1 MASGVALGV
10 EIPNIEDM
18 DIDPWADFEKIKVS
32 VSGGHHEQD
41 LSDTVYDIETDAGI
55 MPMSDV
61 TNPTWRVRMAGFLS
75 YGTDED
81 GSEWDGVSIYEG
93 LSFPVNTVPLSTDIN
108 LVFSQFA
115 WCYGGQRPSPVISNL
130 PTSKSSFWTGT
141 PGLINGDPNI
151 TNFSSYNWDS
161 GYVYYDVKDWEEEQ
175 ASSFQIMDAKFLFN
189 LGYLKWNGTDN
200 INGMEAF
207 HNSSISGGHLT
218 EVHLIINGK
227 DVGVVPAA
235 ITEKQADEWRYYSV
249 SISDSKVDFDEQL
262 IRSVSFRFDISNARM
277 NGGDNHFSGGV
288 GVGLYAPPVSG
299 KSPYPLVS
307 DSARLYTGVS
317 DNAEQ
322 TGLLKGILN
331 AITSLPGKIVTA
343 ILDGLKSLFI
353 PDADFIVQW
362 KSDFFTMLE
371 TKFGFIY
378 QCFQMLGN
386 FFDEFVLQWGSA
398 TDYVFK
404 FPTVEFTVQG
414 TTYTVI
420 EEQAVSFDNPAMD
433 IIRPFLG
440 TFVSIIMV
448 LGFVHSMEEMFVA
461 IISGWSYFSYLHR
474 GDGATGE
481 EENNS

>member
-18 DIDPWADFEKIKVS
+18 DIDPWADFDKVKGAL
-32 VSGGHHEQD
+32 SGAQGVPYVID
-41 LSDTVYDIETDAGI
+41 DDVGI

-61 TNPTWRVRMAGFLS
+61 TNPTWRVRMEGFKAF
-75 YGTDED
+75 GIDED
-81 GSEWDGVSIYEG
+81 SSEWDGVSIYEG

-108 LVFSQFA
+108 LVSSQFA

-151 TNFSSYNWDS
+151 TNRSSYSWDS

-175 ASSFQIMDAKFLFN
+175 ASSLQIMDAKFLFN
-189 LGYLKWNGTDN
+189 LGYLQWNGTDN

-227 DVGVVPAA
+227 DVGAVPAD
-235 ITEKQADEWRYYSV
+235 IVEKQYGECRYYSV
-249 SISDSKVDFDEQL
+249 YIADSKIGFDEQL
-262 IRSVSFRFDISNARM
+262 IRSVSFRFDISESRM

-353 PDADFIVQW
+353 PDEDFIVQW

-378 QCFQMLGN
+378 QCFQFLGD
-386 FFDEFVLQWGSA
+386 FFDKFIKGWGD
-398 TDYVFK
+398 TENYTFK
-404 FPTVEFTVQG
+404 IPTIEFTVID
-414 TTYTVI
+414 TTYTVF
-420 EEQAVSFDNPAMD
+420 EEQEFSLDNPLMD
-433 IIRPFLG
+433 ILRPFAG
-440 TFVSIIMV
+440 TVVSIITV
-448 LGFVHSMEEMFVA
+448 LSFIHTMEDMFIA
-461 IISGWSYFSYLHR
+461 IISGWSYFSFLER
-474 GDGATGE
+474 KASSGGE
-481 EENNS
+481 EEES

>member
-1 MASGVALGV
+1 MG
-10 EIPNIEDM
+10 
-18 DIDPWADFEKIKVS
+18 IDPWADFDRIKDTL
-32 VSGGHHEQD
+32 SGAQGVPYAID
-41 LSDTVYDIETDAGI
+41 DDVGI

-61 TNPTWRVRMAGFLS
+61 INPTWRVRMEGFKAF
-75 YGTDED
+75 GTDED

-93 LSFPVNTVPLSTDIN
+93 LSFPVNTVPPSTDIN
-108 LVFSQFA
+108 LVFSQLA

-151 TNFSSYNWDS
+151 TNFSSYSWDS

-175 ASSFQIMDAKFLFN
+175 ASSLQIMDAKFLFN
-189 LGYLKWNGTDN
+189 LGYLQWNGTDN

-235 ITEKQADEWRYYSV
+235 ITEKQAGEWRYYSV
-249 SISDSKVDFDEQL
+249 SIPDSKVDFDEQL
-262 IRSVSFRFDISNARM
+262 IRSVSFCFDISNARM

-299 KSPYPLVS
+299 KNPYPVVS

-331 AITSLPGKIVTA
+331 AITSLPGKIVSA
-343 ILDGLKSLFI
+343 LIDGLKSLFI
-353 PDADFIVQW
+353 PSDADITEL
-362 KSDFFTMLE
+362 KTKYE
-371 TKFGFIY
+371 T
-378 QCFQMLGN
+378 LLS
-386 FFDEFVLQWGSA
+386 E
-398 TDYVFK
+398 
-404 FPTVEFTVQG
+404 
-414 TTYTVI
+414 
-420 EEQAVSFDNPAMD
+420 
-433 IIRPFLG
+433 R
-440 TFVSIIMV
+440 
-448 LGFVHSMEEMFVA
+448 LGFVWQAGEWLVSFGQSVLSAMQSTDEYVFTFPGLHLTLPEGEFTLIEEMPVSLDNAVMDVIRPVLGTVVSMVSVIAFINTAESMLVA
-461 IISGWSYFSYLHR
+461 IVSGASYFQFLKGGGKDD
-474 GDGATGE
+474 GD
-481 EENNS
+481 